1 MSDSLEELEDA
12 LKRFDEDMNEDV
24 FDSSTYQ
31 TRAKQDVQVT
41 TFKEIV
47 PSQDA
52 TPEKNAATLT
62 GQEKA
67 KADTASADT
76 ITPLQEQSSSDVS
89 TQETPKENLTEMGS
103 DTEAQEVAIPMDF
116 QTSSSEMDTQLVT
129 TSTYIGFHTVSS
141 DPSVIEVGTQTE
153 SKKVSKDISTQTEPL
168 EDQDLDD
175 TSFPLL
181 NLSEYLTAI
190 DDPYVQRQHRIMKQ
204 VEDNKASLKRLHEN
218 VDKIE
223 TLLKKIVHQPKE
235 GEPFNSDGIQQ
246 PISAAARS
254 DAASVCASA
263 ENILAP
269 SRWTST
275 PKRSQT
281 PAKII
286 TSSFFSRMDTPVEKP
301 FKSSESATSQKLP
314 KSIFS
319 CIESLA
325 SSSSSS
331 TTQVS
336 SSKATI
342 QIAKSIFRSVDSLAA
357 SDCPASTNLLYMDK
371 SANIA
376 EEKLVVKQQRKP
388 VSSIDFLKMQEEDS
402 LDVLNSDDDRYMEI
416 GDMDCDELNM
426 RNSEY

>member
-1 MSDSLEELEDA
+1 M
-12 LKRFDEDMNEDV
+12 
-24 FDSSTYQ
+24 
-31 TRAKQDVQVT
+31 T

-52 TPEKNAATLT
+52 TPEEIAATLT

-89 TQETPKENLTEMGS
+89 TQETPKEDLTKMGS

-116 QTSSSEMDTQLVT
+116 QTSSSEMDTQLDT
-129 TSTYIGFHTVSS
+129 TYTYIGIHTASS

-175 TSFPLL
+175 TSFPLF

-269 SRWTST
+269 SRWTCTST

-286 TSSFFSRMDTPVEKP
+286 TSSFFSRMDTPVEKS

-325 SSSSSS
+325 SSSGSS

-388 VSSIDFLKMQEEDS
+388 VNSIDFLKMQEEDS

>member
-1 MSDSLEELEDA
+1 M
-12 LKRFDEDMNEDV
+12 
-24 FDSSTYQ
+24 
-31 TRAKQDVQVT
+31 T

-52 TPEKNAATLT
+52 TPEEIAATLT

-89 TQETPKENLTEMGS
+89 TQETPKKDLTEMGS

-116 QTSSSEMDTQLVT
+116 QTSSSEMDTQLDT
-129 TSTYIGFHTVSS
+129 TSTYIGIHTACS

-204 VEDNKASLKRLHEN
+204 VEDNKASLKRLHES

-286 TSSFFSRMDTPVEKP
+286 TSSFFSRMDTLEKP

-342 QIAKSIFRSVDSLAA
+342 HIAKSIFRSVDSLAA

-371 SANIA
+371 SANIE

-388 VSSIDFLKMQEEDS
+388 VSSIDFLKMQGKDS
-402 LDVLNSDDDRYMEI
+402 LHLDVLNSDDDRYMEI

>member
-1 MSDSLEELEDA
+1 MS
-12 LKRFDEDMNEDV
+12 
-24 FDSSTYQ
+24 
-31 TRAKQDVQVT
+31 

-52 TPEKNAATLT
+52 TPEEIAATLT

-76 ITPLQEQSSSDVS
+76 ITPLQEQSSSDMS

-116 QTSSSEMDTQLVT
+116 QTSSSEMDTQLDT
-129 TSTYIGFHTVSS
+129 TSTYIGIHTASS
-141 DPSVIEVGTQTE
+141 EPSVIEVGTQTE
-153 SKKVSKDISTQTEPL
+153 SKKGSKDISTQTEPL

-254 DAASVCASA
+254 DAASVCAST

-286 TSSFFSRMDTPVEKP
+286 TSSFFSRMDTLEKP

-371 SANIA
+371 SANIE

-388 VSSIDFLKMQEEDS
+388 VSSIDFLKMQGEDS
-402 LDVLNSDDDRYMEI
+402 LHLDVLNSDDNRYMEI